1 MLGCEQP
8 GNSQGARLATRPP
21 SSNRSPRPVA
31 WGILEA
37 YMTVTVDL
45 SDSAIKALDAKTS
58 DDAVA
63 NLRLAAAMKLYELGR
78 LSTGAAADLAGL
90 GRVEFLD
97 RLAEFGV
104 NAFQETPE
112 ELAHELATLRSFR
125 A

>member
-1 MLGCEQP
+1 
-8 GNSQGARLATRPP
+8 
-21 SSNRSPRPVA
+21 
-31 WGILEA
+31 
-37 YMTVTVDL
+37 MTVTVDL

-90 GRVEFLD
+90 GRVEFLH

-104 NAFQETPE
+104 NAFQESPE
-112 ELAHELATLRSFR
+112 ELAHELAALRSTR

>member
-1 MLGCEQP
+1 MK
-8 GNSQGARLATRPP
+8 
-21 SSNRSPRPVA
+21 
-31 WGILEA
+31 
-37 YMTVTVDL
+37 VTFDL

-63 NLRLAAAMKLYELGR
+63 NLRLAAAMKLHELGR
-78 LSTGAAADLAGL
+78 LSSGAAAELAGF

-112 ELAHELATLRSFR
+112 ELARELATLRSF
-125 A
+125 

>member
-1 MLGCEQP
+1 
-8 GNSQGARLATRPP
+8 
-21 SSNRSPRPVA
+21 
-31 WGILEA
+31 
-37 YMTVTVDL
+37 MTITVDL
-45 SDSAIKALDAKTS
+45 PDCAIKALDAKTS

-78 LSTGAAADLAGL
+78 LSTGSAADLAGL

-104 NAFQETPE
+104 NAFQESPE
-112 ELAHELATLRSFR
+112 ELADELATLRSFR

>member
-1 MLGCEQP
+1 
-8 GNSQGARLATRPP
+8 
-21 SSNRSPRPVA
+21 
-31 WGILEA
+31 
-37 YMTVTVDL
+37 MTVTVDL
-45 SDSAIKALDAKTS
+45 PDSAIKALDAKTS

-63 NLRLAAAMKLYELGR
+63 NLRLAASMKLYELGR

-104 NAFQETPE
+104 NAFQESPE
-112 ELAHELATLRSFR
+112 ELTQELATLRSIR

>member
-1 MLGCEQP
+1 
-8 GNSQGARLATRPP
+8 
-21 SSNRSPRPVA
+21 
-31 WGILEA
+31 
-37 YMTVTVDL
+37 MTITVDL

-63 NLRLAAAMKLYELGR
+63 KLRLAAAMKLYELGR

-104 NAFQETPE
+104 NAFQESPE
-112 ELAHELATLRSFR
+112 ELAHELATLRSIR

>member
-1 MLGCEQP
+1 
-8 GNSQGARLATRPP
+8 
-21 SSNRSPRPVA
+21 
-31 WGILEA
+31 
-37 YMTVTVDL
+37 MTVTVDL
-45 SDSAIKALDAKTS
+45 PDSAIKALDAKTS
-58 DDAVA
+58 VDAVA

-78 LSTGAAADLAGL
+78 LSSGAAAELAGL

-97 RLAEFGV
+97 RLAAFGV

>member
-1 MLGCEQP
+1 
-8 GNSQGARLATRPP
+8 
-21 SSNRSPRPVA
+21 
-31 WGILEA
+31 
-37 YMTVTVDL
+37 MTVTVDL
-45 SDSAIKALDAKTS
+45 PDSAIRALDAKTS

-104 NAFQETPE
+104 NAFQESPE
-112 ELAHELATLRSFR
+112 ELAHELATLRSLR